1 MADITIDGIT
11 IGANRFL
18 LLDSTGKIPAVDGSQ
33 VTAIAAGNI
42 ATGTIP
48 IARIDTGTTANKIV
62 QLDGNAKL
70 PALDGSLLTNVSSST
85 KSASD
90 PTISTNPSGGVGTEW
105 HNKTTGQMYICT
117 DATAGA
123 NIWTNVGAGSGD
135 VVPYLFQGTAF
146 GYSAGGYAT
155 PSMINNICKFS
166 FTADANAT
174 DVGDLSGLRSGPS
187 ASHSSTYGYVMGGYV
202 GPETNIIEKVSF
214 STDGNMVDV
223 GDLLTNSNHGVG
235 CSSSTYGYHVGGF
248 NGSAYTNVIQ
258 KLSWSAEGNSSD
270 VAALLA
276 VLGRQDNSSSTTH
289 GYTAGGRNGN
299 PVNTIQK
306 FPFATDS
313 NSTDV
318 GDLLAATKEGCGGV
332 NSSTHGYHC
341 QGYLTGTTMQDRIEK
356 YTFASDANSTDVG
369 NATSVA
375 ILSTGSSST
384 TYGYLS
390 GGDPSGY
397 SPRNII
403 EKFSFTTDGN
413 ATDIA
418 DLTHLVNVAARGGM
432 QI

>member
-1 MADITIDGIT
+1 MMEDVGTSANQLLQRDGS
-11 IGANRFL
+11 GN
-18 LLDSTGKIPAVDGSQ
+18 IPAVDGSQ
-33 VTAIAAGNI
+33 VTD
-42 ATGTIP
+42 
-48 IARIDTGTTANKIV
+48 IDPGF
-62 QLDGNAKL
+62 
-70 PALDGSLLTNVSSST
+70 ST
-85 KSASD
+85 STSD
-90 PTISTNPSGGVGTEW
+90 PATDTNPSGGVGSLW
-105 HNKTTGQMYICT
+105 YNKTSGEMYVCT
-117 DATAGA
+117 DATADE
-123 NIWTNVGAGSGD
+123 NVWTNVGAGSGD
-135 VVPYLFQGTAF
+135 IMPYFFQGSAF
-146 GYSAGGYAT
+146 GYSAGGYAQ
-155 PSMINNICKFS
+155 PNNINTICKFS
-166 FTADANAT
+166 FTADTNAT
-174 DVGDLSGLRSGPS
+174 DVGDLTGVRNAPS

-202 GPETNIIEKVSF
+202 SAEVNIIEKVSF
-214 STDGNMVDV
+214 STDGNGVDV

-270 VAALLA
+270 VADLLA

-289 GYTAGGRNGN
+289 GYAAGGRNGN

-341 QGYLTGTTMQDRIEK
+341 QGYLTGTTMQNRIEK

-369 NATSVA
+369 DATSVA
-375 ILSTGSSST
+375 IFSSGTSST

-390 GGDPSGY
+390 GGEPSGS

-418 DLTHLVNVAARGGM
+418 DLTHVVIAAARGGM